1 MKLEDDLRQRLSLE
15 AERLEPEPP
24 SPKRLARR
32 GRRRSRLK
40 RTGIAL
46 SVVALLGTAGIMG
59 RIALDDEQP
68 TTFAGTPRISERG
81 HRPPPAT
88 RPAPGPFDKF
98 GERFRDQP
106 SFAEPGDALG
116 TENQQ
121 ADVAGGPPRQSVDIG
136 VGPKVIKTASL
147 RLEVEDGAFQDAFD
161 RAEDLAARYDGFITR
176 SRTSG
181 RDARSGELTLRVPAP
196 DFEAALGD
204 LKRIGVLRSEQVT
217 GEEVTS
223 EFVDLKARLRHR
235 LAEERV
241 VLRLLDQADTIS
253 ETLTVRRVLDE
264 VQLTIERL
272 KGQLRLLR
280 DQTSLATVTVRI
292 HEQGAAPAEAA
303 AESEIAGAWDRALEG
318 AEDVVVAVI
327 VGLGYV
333 LPILV
338 LLLLAWLAL
347 RAIRARVAT

>member
-24 SPKRLARR
+24 SSKRLARR
-32 GRRRSRLK
+32 GRRRSRLR

-46 SVVALLGTAGIMG
+46 SVVALLGTAGLIG
-59 RIALDDEQP
+59 RFVLIEQQPPSQRAFSP
-68 TTFAGTPRISERG
+68 TI
-81 HRPPPAT
+81 
-88 RPAPGPFDKF
+88 PGPEPRPSHPPSDQDFP
-98 GERFRDQP
+98 EIFRDQP
-106 SFAEPGDALG
+106 AFAVP
-116 TENQQ
+116 QI
-121 ADVAGGPPRQSVDIG
+121 GGNRKGSGAQEEFVDIG

-161 RAEDLAARYDGFITR
+161 RAEDVAGRYDGFITR

-181 RDARSGELTLRVPAP
+181 RDARSGELTLRVPAR
-196 DFEAALGD
+196 DFEVALGD
-204 LKRIGVLRSEQVT
+204 LKGIGVLRSEQVA

-223 EFVDLKARLRHR
+223 EFIDLKARLRHR

-264 VQLTIERL
+264 VQVTIERL

-303 AESEIAGAWDRALEG
+303 AGSEIAGAWDKALEG

>member
-1 MKLEDDLRQRLSLE
+1 MKLEDDLRHRLSLE
-15 AERLEPEPP
+15 AERLEPEAP

-46 SVVALLGTAGIMG
+46 SVVALLGTAGIVG
-59 RIALDDEQP
+59 RFVPIQQQP
-68 TTFAGTPRISERG
+68 PSHRAFSPGVVPGPESQPA
-81 HRPPPAT
+81 RPP
-88 RPAPGPFDKF
+88 F
-98 GERFRDQP
+98 GRFQDEFRDRLTLLP
-106 SFAEPGDALG
+106 EPTDALG
-116 TENQQ
+116 SQNQQ
-121 ADVAGGPPRQSVDIG
+121 TRAPGGERVNIG

-147 RLEVEDGAFQDAFD
+147 RLEVEDGEFQDAFD
-161 RAEDLAARYDGFITR
+161 RAEDVAARYDGFITR

-181 RDARSGELTLRVPAP
+181 RDARSGELTLRVPAR
-196 DFEAALGD
+196 DFETALGD

>member
-1 MKLEDDLRQRLSLE
+1 MKLEDDLRHRLSLE

-46 SVVALLGTAGIMG
+46 SVLALLGTAGIVG
-59 RIALDDEQP
+59 RFVLHEGQP
-68 TTFAGTPRISERG
+68 TKFTSRISERP
-81 HRPPPAT
+81 HRPPGVEGPV
-88 RPAPGPFDKF
+88 PGPFDKF
-98 GERFRDQP
+98 GKIFRDQP
-106 SFAEPGDALG
+106 SFAEPDAFG
-116 TENQQ
+116 TEDQQ
-121 ADVAGGPPRQSVDIG
+121 RGPASVTQGQGVDIG

-147 RLEVEDGAFQDAFD
+147 RLEVEDGAFQVAFD
-161 RAEDLAARYDGFITR
+161 RAEDVAARYDGFITR

-181 RDARSGELTLRVPAP
+181 RDARSGELTLRVPAR

>member
-1 MKLEDDLRQRLSLE
+1 MRLEDDLRQRLNLE

-24 SPKRLARR
+24 SAKRLARR

-40 RTGIAL
+40 RAGLAL
-46 SVVALLGTAGIMG
+46 SVVALLGTAGIIG
-59 RIALDDEQP
+59 RLVLTEVQRT
-68 TTFAGTPRISERG
+68 TTFAGTPRISERDP
-81 HRPPPAT
+81 RAT
-88 RPAPGPFDKF
+88 PGPGRYDKF
-98 GERFRDQP
+98 LNEFRDRLTLLP
-106 SFAEPGDALG
+106 EPTDALG
-116 TENQQ
+116 SQNQQ
-121 ADVAGGPPRQSVDIG
+121 TRAPRGERVNIG

-147 RLEVEDGAFQDAFD
+147 RLEVEDGEFQDAFD
-161 RAEDLAARYDGFITR
+161 RAEDVAARYDGFITR

-181 RDARSGELTLRVPAP
+181 RDARSGELTLRVPAR
-196 DFEAALGD
+196 DFETALGD

>member
-1 MKLEDDLRQRLSLE
+1 MKLEDDLRERLSLE
-15 AERLEPEPP
+15 AERLEPDLPL
-24 SPKRLARR
+24 PKRLARR

-40 RTGIAL
+40 RAGIAL
-46 SVVALLGTAGIMG
+46 SVVALLGTAGIVG
-59 RIALDDEQP
+59 RLVLHEEKLP
-68 TTFAGTPRISERG
+68 PTFAGTPRISER
-81 HRPPPAT
+81 HPPM
-88 RPAPGPFDKF
+88 PGPFDRF
-98 GERFRDQP
+98 GEIFRDQP
-106 SFAEPGDALG
+106 NLIDQNQALG
-116 TENQQ
+116 VHPQTGQ
-121 ADVAGGPPRQSVDIG
+121 GPTSPGAQGQPVDIG

-147 RLEVEDGAFQDAFD
+147 QLEVEDGAFQDAFD
-161 RAEDLAARYDGFITR
+161 RAEDVAARYDGFITR

-181 RDARSGELTLRVPAP
+181 RDARSGELTLRVPAR
-196 DFEAALGD
+196 DFEVALGD
-204 LKRIGVLRSEQVT
+204 LKGIGVLRSEQVA

-223 EFVDLKARLRHR
+223 EFIDLKARLRHR

-264 VQLTIERL
+264 VQVTIERL

-303 AESEIAGAWDRALEG
+303 AGSEIAGAWGRALEG

-347 RAIRARVAT
+347 RAIRARVATVR

>member
-1 MKLEDDLRQRLSLE
+1 MKLEDDLRHRLSLE

-46 SVVALLGTAGIMG
+46 SVVALLGTAGFIG
-59 RIALDDEQP
+59 RLVLMQDIRPMVGGID
-68 TTFAGTPRISERG
+68 GPRRAPSL
-81 HRPPPAT
+81 A
-88 RPAPGPFDKF
+88 RPASEPAISAPEPSDKV
-98 GERFRDQP
+98 GGGQG
-106 SFAEPGDALG
+106 SLTQQNDALG
-116 TENQQ
+116 SANFR
-121 ADVAGGPPRQSVDIG
+121 AVPGPRPNTQSIDIG

-161 RAEDLAARYDGFITR
+161 RAEDVAARYDGFITR

-181 RDARSGELTLRVPAP
+181 RDARSGDLTLRVPAR

-264 VQLTIERL
+264 VQVTIERL